1 MTTIHLLN
9 WPQDIDLVVAA
20 YLLIE
25 LLGILSALEAI
36 LKTRTPTG
44 AIAWSLSLVLMPILM
59 VPAWWVFGRRKFR
72 GYAKA
77 RRIGKLDIHRLAAD
91 LLEALQPHRSSELP
105 EALRVQER
113 LAQLPFT
120 GGNQVQL
127 LVDGERTFAT
137 LFEAIDQASDYILL
151 EYYILRD
158 DGIGNEL
165 RERLERKARAGVRVH
180 FLYDEIGS
188 FQLSKRYIASL
199 AAAGVDIRSFH
210 TTKGR
215 RNRFQINFRNH
226 RKITIIDGRFAMIGG
241 SNIGDEYRNGH
252 PLLTPWR
259 DTNLALRGPVV
270 QSIQL
275 AFLEDWFWACEQL
288 PALDWTPRCSPGPGV
303 DVLVTPTGPADS
315 LDTCVLHF
323 IQLIHTARHRL
334 WIVSPYFVPD
344 QALLSALQLA
354 ALRGV
359 DVRILLPHK
368 TDNRLVQLA
377 SYAYLHEVQAVGIR
391 VYRYRAGFLHQKVWL
406 VDDRCATIGTA
417 NIDNRSCRLN
427 FEIGA
432 LVHDR
437 EFCLAVERMLE
448 ADLARSDLLERG
460 NLAARGLPFR
470 LSVRLAHLFA
480 PVL

>member
-1 MTTIHLLN
+1 LTASHLLS

-36 LKTRTPTG
+36 LKTRTSTG
-44 AIAWSLSLVLMPILM
+44 AIAWSLSLVLMPVVM

-91 LLEALQPHRSSELP
+91 LLEALQPHRSAELP
-105 EALRVQER
+105 QPLRVLER
-113 LAQLPFT
+113 IAQLPFT
-120 GGNQVQL
+120 GGNQVRL
-127 LVDGERTFAT
+127 LIDGERTFAT

-151 EYYILRD
+151 EYYIVRD
-158 DGIGNEL
+158 DGVGSEL

-188 FQLSKRYIASL
+188 FQLSNRYIADLS
-199 AAAGVDIRSFH
+199 AAGVDIRSFH

-226 RKITIIDGRFAMIGG
+226 RKIAVIDGRFAMVGG
-241 SNIGDEYRNGH
+241 INIGDEYRGGH

-259 DTNLALRGPVV
+259 DTNLALWGPAV
-270 QSIQL
+270 QTVQL

-288 PALDWTPRCSPGPGV
+288 PPLNWTPRCGPGPGV
-303 DVLVTPTGPADS
+303 DALVTPTGPADS

-323 IQLIHTARHRL
+323 IQLIHTAQRRL

-406 VDDRCATIGTA
+406 VDDCCATVGTA
-417 NIDNRSCRLN
+417 NLDNRSCRLN

-437 EFCLAVERMLE
+437 EFCQAVERMLE
-448 ADLARSDLLERG
+448 TDLARSDLLEPDG
-460 NLAARGLPFR
+460 LATRGLPFR
-470 LSVRLAHLFA
+470 LAVRFAHLFA